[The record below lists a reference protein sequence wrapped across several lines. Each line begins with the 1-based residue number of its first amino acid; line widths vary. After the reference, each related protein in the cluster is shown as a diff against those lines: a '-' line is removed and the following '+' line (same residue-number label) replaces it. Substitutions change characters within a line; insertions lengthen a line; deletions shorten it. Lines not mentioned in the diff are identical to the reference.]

1 MIRKLTYL
9 DKQKYIDHLNRV
21 YDKKGKHLSTPDM
34 SILQQRQQELDNT
47 YIDTLFLENI
57 VLNGKVTKHIYHL
70 FACLDDKGQ
79 IVQTFKTFYNHY
91 FHTVTILSY
100 TSEKQGLFKPKKD
113 LLPLLNEVMCYFE
126 HQEVFSF
133 YLVRKLGFFEW
144 RRNIF
149 FEDVLPLNRYNC
161 YFESIIPSNT
171 QSDHQGFRELAQN
184 LTFSQDTG
192 VVRLSLK
199 QEYRTYH
206 GRKII
211 PDTEKMYQNTIK
223 QDICIIGF
231 NPNTLKIGNY
241 LNEVYSKTNNV
252 KTIGRNNFDFSSLNW
267 KLALQY
273 EINSFSKSPIII
285 VNIFDYN
292 VPELQQEV
300 FDFIWKTYK
309 HNHKVHIIVIGSIAH
324 YVQKDLI
331 SKEYFTAKKALYKK
345 SFECALTDHYNC
357 KLLLI
362 EPGVVE
368 SYIINSKPN
377 WPSYFITDTELAE
390 KILNLINLNDKF
402 MSVSL
407 VGCHSY
413 TPN

>member
-1 MIRKLTYL
+1 MIRKLTYE

-21 YDKKGKHLSTPDM
+21 YDKKGKHLDTPG
-34 SILQQRQQELDNT
+34 IHVFEHRKYELDNQQIEQLFAP
-47 YIDTLFLENI
+47 YITWDDQI
-57 VLNGKVTKHIYHL
+57 TKNSFHL
-70 FACLDDKGQ
+70 FSRFDKKDQ
-79 IVQTFKTFYNHY
+79 IVQTFKTFYNHHY
-91 FHTVTILSY
+91 NTVTILSY
-100 TSEKQGLFKPKKD
+100 TSEKQGLFNPKKD

-126 HQEVFSF
+126 NQEVFTF

-149 FEDVLPLNRYNC
+149 FEDVFPLNRYNC

-171 QSDHQGFRELAQN
+171 QSDHKGFRELAQN
-184 LTFSQDTG
+184 LTFTQDTG
-192 VVRLSLK
+192 VAILSLK

-211 PDTEKMYQNTIK
+211 PDTGKMYQNKIK

-273 EINSFSKSPIII
+273 EIDSFSKSPIII

-292 VPELQQEV
+292 IPELQQEV
-300 FDFIWKTYK
+300 FEFIWKTYK
-309 HNHKVHIIVIGSIAH
+309 HKHKVHIIVIGSIAH
-324 YVQKDLI
+324 YVQKELI
-331 SKEYFTAKKALYKK
+331 SEEYFTAKKALYKK

-368 SYIINSKPN
+368 SYIINSKPD
-377 WPSYFITDTELAE
+377 WPSYFITDIELAE